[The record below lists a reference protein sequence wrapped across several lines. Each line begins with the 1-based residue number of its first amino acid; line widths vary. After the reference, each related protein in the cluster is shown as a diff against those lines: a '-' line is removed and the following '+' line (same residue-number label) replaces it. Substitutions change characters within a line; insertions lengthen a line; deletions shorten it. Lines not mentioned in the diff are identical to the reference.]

1 MYLYQQEASYLI
13 PGIIEISIR
22 FNNSKLYMI
31 HKLQLPMK
39 VPFSR
44 HQQEYDFD
52 LKVCLEEGF
61 Q

>member
-22 FNNSKLYMI
+22 FKNAKLYMI
-31 HKLQLPMK
+31 HKFQLLMK

-44 HQQEYDFD
+44 HQQKYDFD

-61 Q
+61 R